1 MPTEAHVHAV
11 HEGGMRITAG
21 DGEHS
26 ITMDYPMPG
35 ADSDLAGITPLKTL
49 LASLAGCSGNALA
62 VLLAKMRQPVS
73 GIEVDVNAV
82 RRDEHPTVYTE
93 IGLEFTVRGDG
104 LDPAA
109 VARAVATAE
118 EQICP
123 VWAML
128 KPGTPITATCRVLP
142 ALD

>member
-11 HEGGMRITAG
+11 HEGGMRITAS

-26 ITMDYPMPG
+26 ITMDYPLPG
-35 ADSDLAGITPLKTL
+35 ADGGLAGITPLKTL

-93 IGLEFTVRGDG
+93 IGLEFIVRGEG
-104 LDPAA
+104 VDPGA
-109 VARAVATAE
+109 VARAVAAAE
-118 EQICP
+118 GQICP

-128 KPGTPITATCRVLP
+128 KPGTPITCAWRVE
-142 ALD
+142 A

>member
-11 HEGGMRITAG
+11 HEGGMRISAG
-21 DGEHS
+21 DGTYS
-26 ITMDYPMPG
+26 IAMDYPMPG
-35 ADSDLAGITPLKTL
+35 ADAEPVGITPLKTL

-62 VLLAKMRQPVS
+62 VLLAKMHQPVD
-73 GIEVDVNAV
+73 GIEVDVRAV

-93 IGLEFTVRGDG
+93 IALEFLVRGNG
-104 LDPAA
+104 VDPAA
-109 VARAVATAE
+109 VERAVGLAD

-128 KPGTPITATCRVLP
+128 KPGTSISASWRVE
-142 ALD
+142 A

>member
-11 HEGGMRITAG
+11 HEGGMRITAS

-26 ITMDYPMPG
+26 ITMDYPLPG
-35 ADSDLAGITPLKTL
+35 ADGGLAGITPLKTL

-73 GIEVDVNAV
+73 GIEVDVKAV

-93 IGLEFTVRGDG
+93 IGLEFIVRGEG
-104 LDPAA
+104 VDPGA
-109 VARAVATAE
+109 VARAVAAAE
-118 EQICP
+118 GQICP

-128 KPGTPITATCRVLP
+128 KPGTPITCAWRVE
-142 ALD
+142 A

>member
-1 MPTEAHVHAV
+1 MPAEAHVHAV

-26 ITMDYPMPG
+26 ITMDYPMADADPG
-35 ADSDLAGITPLKTL
+35 LAGMTPLKVL

-73 GIEVDVNAV
+73 GIEVDLRAV

-93 IGLEFTVRGDG
+93 IGLEFVVKGEG
-104 LDPAA
+104 VDPAA
-109 VARAVATAE
+109 VERAVAAAE
-118 EQICP
+118 GQICP

-128 KPGTPITATCRVLP
+128 KPGTPITCAWRVEV
-142 ALD
+142 

>member
-35 ADSDLAGITPLKTL
+35 ADADLAGITPLKTL

-73 GIEVDVNAV
+73 GIEVDVRAV
-82 RRDEHPTVYTE
+82 RRDAHPTVYTE
-93 IGLEFTVRGDG
+93 IALEFLVRGDG
-104 LDPAA
+104 VDPAA
-109 VARAVATAE
+109 VERAVAAAE

-128 KPGTPITATCRVLP
+128 KPGTPIVATCRVLQ
-142 ALD
+142 A

>member
-1 MPTEAHVHAV
+1 MPTQAQVHAV
-11 HEGGMRITAG
+11 HEGGMRISAG
-21 DGEHS
+21 DGEHT
-26 ITMDYPMPG
+26 ITMDYPIPG
-35 ADSDLAGITPLKTL
+35 ADAELAGLTPLRTL

-73 GIEVDVNAV
+73 GIEVDACAV

-93 IGLEFTVRGDG
+93 IALEFTVRGEG
-104 LDPAA
+104 VDPAA
-109 VARAVATAE
+109 VERAVALAD

-128 KPGTPITATCRVLP
+128 KPGTPITATCRVL
-142 ALD
+142 DD